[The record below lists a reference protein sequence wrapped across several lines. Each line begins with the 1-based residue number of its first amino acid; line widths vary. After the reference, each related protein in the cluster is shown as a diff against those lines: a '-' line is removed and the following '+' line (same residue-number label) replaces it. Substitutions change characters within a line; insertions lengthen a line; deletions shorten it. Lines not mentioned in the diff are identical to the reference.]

1 MKDSKF
7 WIWFIP
13 LFLIVSV
20 GLYFMLTKSMKNNNV
35 NLNNDA
41 LSIKEEY
48 QKNNDNYFNVE
59 LSNYNVYKYISNDD
73 IKKLLDNKDGLVFI
87 GDATNNISRKC
98 IVVLNEVVSSTSV
111 PEVNYINIKN
121 INDELSD
128 YFEEKIGN
136 SKIDAG
142 TLISVDDGNILKV
155 YYPDFVL
162 DNKELTN
169 EEKNNLFNSYK
180 EIVNNFIEECDENC

>member
-128 YFEEKIGN
+128 YFE
-136 SKIDAG
+136 
-142 TLISVDDGNILKV
+142 
-155 YYPDFVL
+155 
-162 DNKELTN
+162 
-169 EEKNNLFNSYK
+169 
-180 EIVNNFIEECDENC
+180 

>member
-7 WIWFIP
+7 WILFIP

>member
-136 SKIDAG
+136 SKI
-142 TLISVDDGNILKV
+142 NMK
-155 YYPDFVL
+155 
-162 DNKELTN
+162 
-169 EEKNNLFNSYK
+169 FNH
-180 EIVNNFIEECDENC
+180 IVFQIHFHLL